1 MNSSR
6 TTIIR
11 NILTVRLARA
21 GRDVLVAGL
30 GVLGDDVAL
39 APVLLAQLDAASGG
53 DGILVLPLGGVAG
66 VASLV
71 VAGCGGCLGLFCGC
85 ALAHASGGT
94 VVPVVFS
101 EAVTA

>member
-30 GVLGDDVAL
+30 GVLGDDAAL

-53 DGILVLPLGGVAG
+53 NGVLVLPLGGVAG
-66 VASLV
+66 AASLV
-71 VAGCGGCLGLFCGC
+71 VAGCGRGLGLFCGC